1 MGGAAGHKRRPHAIN
16 QKAVLRA
23 PRMISEK
30 QFDTGAVVLNF
41 VEGQASGV
49 PLVLLHDSAASWAAH
64 QAMLPALALG
74 WHVCGLDLRGHGKSG
89 RTPGHYR
96 LLDYAGDVITF
107 IRQYLRGPAAVY
119 GHGLG
124 GLIAIAV
131 AGQAT
136 EAVHGLILADPPLFY
151 RHHRVLDTQWGKALS
166 VTYSALGGTGSVEGI
181 ARRLA
186 ESENQAD
193 IATQRTRAER
203 LKRVDPETLKGL
215 LAHQHMD
222 GFDMGALLAR
232 VCCPTLII
240 QSDAARDSVL
250 TDDDAAFARWHLRQ
264 CQQVRL
270 ADVGHNL
277 HADAPDTVIKL
288 LETFS
293 RDVTGL
299 GVL

>member
-1 MGGAAGHKRRPHAIN
+1 
-16 QKAVLRA
+16 
-23 PRMISEK
+23 MITEK
-30 QFDTGAVVLNF
+30 QFDTGEVSLNF
-41 VEGQASGV
+41 VEGQPSGV
-49 PLVLLHDSAASWAAH
+49 PLVVLHDSAGSWAAH
-64 QAMLPALALG
+64 QAMLPALTLG

-96 LLDYAGDVITF
+96 LMDYAQDVVTF

-124 GLIAIAV
+124 ALVGIAV

-136 EAVHGLILADPPLFY
+136 EAVHGLVLADPPLFY
-151 RHHRVLDTQWGKALS
+151 RHRRVADTKWAKALHA
-166 VTYSALGGTGSVEGI
+166 TYAALGGTGSVEGI

-186 ESENQAD
+186 DSEGRAE
-193 IATQRTRAER
+193 IATLRTRAER
-203 LKRVDPETLKGL
+203 LKRVDPETLRVL
-215 LAHQHMD
+215 LDHTHMEGYD
-222 GFDMGALLAR
+222 LGALLAR
-232 VCCPTLII
+232 VACPTLII
-240 QSDAARDSVL
+240 QCDPLGDAQL

-264 CQQVRL
+264 YQQVRL
-270 ADVGHNL
+270 DEVGHNL

-293 RDVTGL
+293 REVTGL

>member
-1 MGGAAGHKRRPHAIN
+1 
-16 QKAVLRA
+16 
-23 PRMISEK
+23 MISEK
-30 QFDTGAVVLNF
+30 QFDTGEVILNF
-41 VEGQASGV
+41 VEGQPSGV
-49 PLVLLHDSAASWAAH
+49 PLVVLHDSAASWAAH
-64 QAMLPALALG
+64 QAMLPALTLG

-89 RTPGHYR
+89 WTPGHYR
-96 LLDYAGDVITF
+96 LMDYAGDIITF

-151 RHHRVLDTQWGKALS
+151 RHRRVADTKWGKALS
-166 VTYSALGGTGSVEGI
+166 ITYGALGGTGSVEGI

-186 ESENQAD
+186 ESEHQAD
-193 IATQRTRAER
+193 ISAQRTRAER
-203 LKRVDPETLKGL
+203 LKRLDPETLRVL
-215 LAHQHMD
+215 LDHTTMA
-222 GFDMGALLAR
+222 GYDMGALLTR
-232 VCCPTLII
+232 VSCPTLII
-240 QSDAARDSVL
+240 QSDPTRDSVL

-277 HADAPDTVIKL
+277 HADAPDIVIKL

-293 RDVTGL
+293 REVTGL

>member
-1 MGGAAGHKRRPHAIN
+1 
-16 QKAVLRA
+16 
-23 PRMISEK
+23 MISEK
-30 QFDTGAVVLNF
+30 QFDTGEVILNF
-41 VEGQASGV
+41 VEGQPSGV

-64 QAMLPALALG
+64 QAMLPALTLG

-89 RTPGHYR
+89 RAPGHYR
-96 LLDYAGDVITF
+96 IMDYAQDIITF
-107 IRQYLRGPAAVY
+107 IRQYLRAPAAVY

-151 RHHRVLDTQWGKALS
+151 RNRRVADTKWAKALTA
-166 VTYSALGGTGSVEGI
+166 TYGALGGTGSVEGI

-186 ESENQAD
+186 ESEAQSEA
-193 IATQRTRAER
+193 ATLRTRAER
-203 LKRVDPETLKGL
+203 LKRLDPETIRVL
-215 LAHQHMD
+215 LEHQHMD
-222 GFDMGALLAR
+222 AYDMGLLLAR
-232 VCCPTLII
+232 VACPTLII
-240 QSDAARDSVL
+240 QCDPLGDSVL
-250 TDDDAAFARWHLRQ
+250 TEEDAAFARWHLRQ

-270 ADVGHNL
+270 DEVGHNL

-293 RDVTGL
+293 REVTGL

>member
-1 MGGAAGHKRRPHAIN
+1 
-16 QKAVLRA
+16 
-23 PRMISEK
+23 MISEK
-30 QFDTGAVVLNF
+30 QFDTGEVILNF
-41 VEGQASGV
+41 VEGQPSGV
-49 PLVLLHDSAASWAAH
+49 PLVVLHDSAASWAAH
-64 QAMLPALALG
+64 QAMLPALTLG

-89 RTPGHYR
+89 RVPGRYR
-96 LLDYAGDVITF
+96 IMDYAQDVITF

-151 RHHRVLDTQWGKALS
+151 RHRKVADTQWAAALN
-166 VTYSALGGTGSVEGI
+166 VTYNALGGTGSVEGI

-186 ESENQAD
+186 ESEGHAET
-193 IATQRTRAER
+193 ATQRTRAER
-203 LKRVDPETLKGL
+203 LKRLDRETLKVL
-215 LAHQHMD
+215 LDHKHME
-222 GFDMGALLAR
+222 GFDMGPLLAR
-232 VCCPTLII
+232 VACPSLII
-240 QSDAARDSVL
+240 QCDPRRDAAL
-250 TDDDAAFARWHLRQ
+250 TEEDAAFARWHLRQ

-270 ADVGHNL
+270 DEVGHNL

-288 LETFS
+288 LETFG
-293 RDVTGL
+293 REVTGL